1 MVMAAPGFSRPRGE
15 EVRSNA
21 EAALPP
27 PFEVPDE
34 TVLID
39 ALRAGDEAAFRAL
52 MDRHESAMLRLAYGH
67 VGSHALAQDVVQ
79 ETWLG
84 VIRGIHTFRR
94 QSSLKTWIFRILL
107 NRARTW
113 GRREARSLPFS
124 QLSRLRSE
132 PDDGAGISDR
142 IPANRISE
150 TFTSTGR
157 SPLMRALDSE
167 LRERLDAAI
176 DLLPERQRQI
186 LLLRDIEGWGS
197 EDVCNVM
204 GISET
209 NQRVLLHR
217 ARSRI
222 RRELAAYVD
231 DQPREGDEHT
241 TRLR

>member
-1 MVMAAPGFSRPRGE
+1 MAAPGFSRPRRE

-27 PFEVPDE
+27 PGEEPDE
-34 TVLID
+34 NALVD
-39 ALRAGDEAAFRAL
+39 ALRAGDETAFRAL

-67 VGSHALAQDVVQ
+67 VGSRALAQDVVQ
-79 ETWLG
+79 ETWLA
-84 VIRGIHTFRR
+84 VIRGIHAFRQ

-124 QLSRLRSE
+124 ELV
-132 PDDGAGISDR
+132 PDGPQAEREIGDPDR
-142 IPANRISE
+142 ILLNRAAE
-150 TFTSTGR
+150 AGAAFGR
-157 SPLMRALDSE
+157 SPLLSTLDGE
-167 LRERLDAAI
+167 LRARIEAAV
-176 DLLPERQRQI
+176 DQLPERQRQI
-186 LLLRDIEGWGS
+186 LVLRDVEGWGS
-197 EDVCNVM
+197 GDVCNIM

-209 NQRVLLHR
+209 NQRVMLHR
-217 ARSRI
+217 ARSRM
-222 RRELAAYVD
+222 RRELASYLD

>member
-1 MVMAAPGFSRPRGE
+1 MAAPGFSRARRE

-27 PFEVPDE
+27 PAEEPDE
-34 TVLID
+34 NTLVD
-39 ALRAGDEAAFRAL
+39 ALRAGDETAFRAL

-79 ETWLG
+79 ETWLA
-84 VIRGIHTFRR
+84 VIRGIHAFRQ

-124 QLSRLRSE
+124 ELVSNGQETERRIGVPDRLLVN
-132 PDDGAGISDR
+132 
-142 IPANRISE
+142 PAAEAPAS
-150 TFTSTGR
+150 FGR
-157 SPLMRALDSE
+157 SPLLSTLDGE
-167 LRERLDAAI
+167 LRGRIDAAI
-176 DLLPERQRQI
+176 DRLPERQRQI
-186 LLLRDIEGWGS
+186 LVLRDVEGWGS
-197 EDVCNVM
+197 EDVCNIM

-217 ARSRI
+217 ARSRM
-222 RRELAAYVD
+222 RRELASYVD